1 MTGKHTIVLVEDDL
15 ELNQMMS
22 GFLREEGYLVTSVF
36 NGNDAVD
43 MIIAENPDL
52 VILDLMLPG
61 IDGIEICRRIRTE
74 FINPIVMLTA
84 KDDDLVEVAS
94 LQQGVDNY
102 LNKPIR
108 PHVLLAHVQAALRR
122 SSISA
127 KPENPSHLV
136 VQDITL
142 DRESL
147 CVTLREALLDLTSGE
162 FELLAVLME
171 NAGVPVSRDM
181 LYKLTRGIEYD
192 GLDRSMDLRI
202 STLRRKLNDENPP
215 YRYIKTVRGKGYL
228 MSKR

>member
-1 MTGKHTIVLVEDDL
+1 MTSKQTIVLVEDDL
-15 ELNQMMS
+15 ELNKMIS
-22 GFLREEGYLVTSVF
+22 GFLQEEGYLVTSIF

-43 MIIAENPDL
+43 AIVTQNPDL

-61 IDGIEICRRIRTE
+61 IDGIEICRRIRMKY
-74 FINPIVMLTA
+74 INPIVMLTA

-108 PHVLLAHVQAALRR
+108 PHVLLAHLQAVLRR
-122 SSISA
+122 STISA
-127 KPENPSHLV
+127 KPTNPSHLV

-142 DRESL
+142 DPESL
-147 CVTLREALLDLTSGE
+147 RVTLSDESLDLTTGE

-171 NAGVPVSRDM
+171 NAGLPVSRDK

-192 GLDRSMDLRI
+192 GLDRSIDLRI
-202 STLRRKLNDENPP
+202 SNLCKKLNDESPP

>member
-1 MTGKHTIVLVEDDL
+1 MTSKQTIVLVEDDL
-15 ELNQMMS
+15 ELNQMIS
-22 GFLREEGYLVTSVF
+22 DFLQEEGYLVTSIF

-43 MIIAENPDL
+43 AIVNQNPDL

-61 IDGIEICRRIRTE
+61 IDGIEICRRIRTKY
-74 FINPIVMLTA
+74 INPIVMLTA

-122 SSISA
+122 STISA
-127 KPENPSHLV
+127 KPTNPFNLV
-136 VQDITL
+136 VQDIML
-142 DRESL
+142 DPESL
-147 CVTLREALLDLTSGE
+147 RVTLNDESLDLTTGE

-171 NAGVPVSRDM
+171 NAGHPVSRDK

-192 GLDRSMDLRI
+192 GLDRSIDLRI
-202 STLRRKLNDENPP
+202 SNLRKKLNDESPP

>member
-1 MTGKHTIVLVEDDL
+1 MTSKQTIVLVEDDL

-22 GFLREEGYLVTSVF
+22 GFLHEEGYLVTSIF

-43 MIIAENPDL
+43 LIVTQNPDL

-61 IDGIEICRRIRTE
+61 IDGIEICRRIRAKYT
-74 FINPIVMLTA
+74 NPIVMLTA

-122 SSISA
+122 SAISA
-127 KPENPSHLV
+127 KPTSPSHLV

-142 DRESL
+142 DPESL
-147 CVTLREALLDLTSGE
+147 RVTLRDESLELTTGE

-171 NAGVPVSRDM
+171 NAGLPVSRDK

-192 GLDRSMDLRI
+192 GLDRSIDLRI
-202 STLRRKLNDENPP
+202 SNLRKKLNDESPP

>member
-1 MTGKHTIVLVEDDL
+1 MTSKQTIVLVEDDL
-15 ELNQMMS
+15 ELNQMIS
-22 GFLREEGYLVTSVF
+22 GFLQEEGYLVTSIY
-36 NGNDAVD
+36 NGNDAVGA
-43 MIIAENPDL
+43 IVNQNPDL

-61 IDGIEICRRIRTE
+61 IDGIEICRRIRTKY
-74 FINPIVMLTA
+74 INPIVMLTA

-122 SSISA
+122 STISV
-127 KPENPSHLV
+127 KPTNPVNLV

-142 DRESL
+142 DPESL
-147 CVTLREALLDLTSGE
+147 RVTLSDESLDLTTGE

-171 NAGVPVSRDM
+171 NAGLPVSRDK
-181 LYKLTRGIEYD
+181 LYKLTQGIEYD
-192 GLDRSMDLRI
+192 GLDRSIDLRI
-202 STLRRKLNDENPP
+202 SNLRKKLNDESPP

>member
-1 MTGKHTIVLVEDDL
+1 MTSKQTIVLVEDDL
-15 ELNQMMS
+15 ELNQMIS
-22 GFLREEGYLVTSVF
+22 DFLQEEGYLVTSIF

-43 MIIAENPDL
+43 VIVNQNPDL

-61 IDGIEICRRIRTE
+61 IDGIEICRRIRTKY
-74 FINPIVMLTA
+74 INPIVMLTA

-122 SSISA
+122 STISA
-127 KPENPSHLV
+127 KPTNPSHLV

-142 DRESL
+142 DPESL
-147 CVTLREALLDLTSGE
+147 RVTLRDESLDLTTGE

-171 NAGVPVSRDM
+171 NAGLPVSRDK

-192 GLDRSMDLRI
+192 GLDRSIDLRI
-202 STLRRKLNDENPP
+202 SNLRKKLNDESPP

>member
-1 MTGKHTIVLVEDDL
+1 MTSKQTIVLVEDDL
-15 ELNQMMS
+15 ELNQMIS
-22 GFLREEGYLVTSVF
+22 GFLQEEGYLVTSIF

-43 MIIAENPDL
+43 VIVTQNPDL

-61 IDGIEICRRIRTE
+61 IDGIEICRRIRTKY
-74 FINPIVMLTA
+74 INPIVMLTA

-122 SSISA
+122 STISA
-127 KPENPSHLV
+127 KPTNPAHLV

-142 DRESL
+142 DPESL
-147 CVTLREALLDLTSGE
+147 RVTLRDESLDLTTGE

-171 NAGVPVSRDM
+171 NAGLPVSRDK

-192 GLDRSMDLRI
+192 GLDRSIDLRI
-202 STLRRKLNDENPP
+202 SNLRKKLNDESPP

>member
-1 MTGKHTIVLVEDDL
+1 MTSKQTIILVEDDL
-15 ELNQMMS
+15 ELNQMIS
-22 GFLREEGYLVTSVF
+22 GFLQEEGYLVASIF

-43 MIIAENPDL
+43 AIITQNPDL

-61 IDGIEICRRIRTE
+61 IDGIEICRRIRTKY
-74 FINPIVMLTA
+74 INPIVMLTA

-102 LNKPIR
+102 LTKPIR

-122 SSISA
+122 STISA
-127 KPENPSHLV
+127 KPTNPSHLV

-142 DRESL
+142 DPESL
-147 CVTLREALLDLTSGE
+147 RVTLRDESLDLTTGE

-171 NAGVPVSRDM
+171 NAGLPVSRDK

-192 GLDRSMDLRI
+192 GLDRSIDLRI
-202 STLRRKLNDENPP
+202 SNLRKKLNDESPP

>member
-1 MTGKHTIVLVEDDL
+1 MTSKQTIVLVEDDL
-15 ELNQMMS
+15 ELNQMIS
-22 GFLREEGYLVTSVF
+22 GFLQEEGYLVTSIF
-36 NGNDAVD
+36 NGNDAIDAIVNQ
-43 MIIAENPDL
+43 NPDL

-61 IDGIEICRRIRTE
+61 IDGIEICRRIRTKY
-74 FINPIVMLTA
+74 INPIVMLTA

-108 PHVLLAHVQAALRR
+108 PHVLLAHVQAVLRR
-122 SSISA
+122 STISA
-127 KPENPSHLV
+127 KPTNPSHLV

-142 DRESL
+142 DPESL
-147 CVTLREALLDLTSGE
+147 RVTLSDESLDLTTGE

-171 NAGVPVSRDM
+171 NAGLPVSRDK

-192 GLDRSMDLRI
+192 GLDRSIDLRI
-202 STLRRKLNDENPP
+202 SNLRKKLNDESPP